1 MTNKPVKL
9 YNAIFPIWILIIFPT
24 TWLIVLPANFVIDL
38 LVMLI
43 TLKCM
48 KVPISGVTP
57 FLLFLEYGQRD
68 LLLIF

>member
-43 TLKCM
+43 TLM
-48 KVPISGVTP
+48 HESAGYPA
-57 FLLFLEYGQRD
+57 
-68 LLLIF
+68 